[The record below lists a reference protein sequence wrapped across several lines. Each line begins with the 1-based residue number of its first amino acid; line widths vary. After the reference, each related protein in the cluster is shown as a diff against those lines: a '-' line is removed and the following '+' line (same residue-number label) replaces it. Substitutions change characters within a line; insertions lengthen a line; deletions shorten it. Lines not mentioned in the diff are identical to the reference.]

1 MTDAE
6 LINSFKNGN
15 TSSFIGLVKKWEKP
29 IYNFA
34 LRNLGSKHSAEDVCQ
49 TVFLKAFEN
58 LHKLKD
64 PEKFKQWIFTIAANL
79 CRDEF
84 KRRKKFRQKTVSIS
98 FNETNMFEEITDTD
112 SELPDDRFNNMI
124 LKDILKD
131 ALMQIPEQ
139 QRTVIIMKQ
148 YHNLKF
154 HEIAKIT
161 KTSENTVK
169 SRLYYG
175 LKTLRKILENNK
187 IDREV
192 LTNGM

>member
-6 LINSFKNGN
+6 LINNFINGN
-15 TSSFIGLVKKWEKP
+15 TSSFISLVKRWEKP

>member
-187 IDREV
+187 INREV

>member
-6 LINSFKNGN
+6 LINNFINGN
-15 TSSFIGLVKKWEKP
+15 TSSFISLVKRWEKP

-98 FNETNMFEEITDTD
+98 FNETNMYEEITDSD